1 MRADLAFPLPCP
13 DAHAVLVT
21 TAPASQCAGAIA
33 ALQRQ
38 ACGPWLHALAWLRS
52 IDAAHDLL
60 YLQCRHD
67 PDAAGAALRALL
79 AAPAMAPIGQAYRR
93 VRSGVSDPRRLPGCI
108 VVTTLATA
116 DTAQARRHGDAAFAA
131 MQDGAHALRGLI
143 ASHLHLADDA
153 RSLLEY
159 AEWTSDDAYR
169 RALQRDPKRLPLA
182 HLPTA
187 TTQRYR
193 LHEVFRP
200 GISAAALRRR
210 A

>member
-1 MRADLAFPLPCP
+1 MHAELVFPLPCP
-13 DAHAVLVT
+13 DAHAVLVA

-67 PDAAGAALRALL
+67 PDASGAALQALL
-79 AAPAMAPIGQAYRR
+79 AAPAIVPTAQAYRR

-116 DTAQARRHGDAAFAA
+116 DAAQARRIGDAAFAA
-131 MQDGAHALRGLI
+131 MQDGAHAVRGLI
-143 ASHLHLADDA
+143 ASHLHFADDA

-169 RALQRDPKRLPLA
+169 RALQRNPPRLPLA
-182 HLPTA
+182 RLATA
-187 TTQRYR
+187 TARRYR

-200 GISAAALRRR
+200 GMPAAALRRR